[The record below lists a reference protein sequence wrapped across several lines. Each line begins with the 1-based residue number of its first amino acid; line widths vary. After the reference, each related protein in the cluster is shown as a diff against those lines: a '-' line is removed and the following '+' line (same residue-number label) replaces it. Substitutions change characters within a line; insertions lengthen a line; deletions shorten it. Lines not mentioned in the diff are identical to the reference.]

1 MINIYDLTG
10 HTQKFVREM
19 IKVRPV
25 RAGDQADAFR
35 IWKDGICGKIP
46 VQPMTNILAKG
57 D

>member
-1 MINIYDLTG
+1 
-10 HTQKFVREM
+10 M

-46 VQPMTNILAKG
+46 VQPMTNILAMG
-57 D
+57 DNLSLINLNFIKFKPNI